1 MPEVALITVHGM
13 GQTPPGYAEPLFDQV
28 RNRLG
33 ALGGAV
39 DCRAVYYQDV
49 LKGNQNEIWERSDQ
63 NSRLHYAE
71 LRKFLLFGFGDAA
84 GLENRKEDRGS
95 VYELAQAEIARQL
108 LAAYEGGG
116 GRDGGGLMPV
126 MFLSHSLGCQVL
138 SSYIYDAQRARG
150 ILPGGMPVAGIW
162 KNIDAW
168 SRDEPGLGRLLMPD
182 EKRFLSGGSCMA
194 WITTGCNIPIF
205 VAAHKQMHIKPIARP
220 TGNFRWL
227 NIYDPD
233 DALGWPLRPLS
244 SDYADLVEDR
254 SINAGQGMINWLLKS
269 WNPLAHRLYWDD
281 EDVLEPLTHMLR
293 LLIA

>member
-13 GQTPPGYAEPLFDQV
+13 GQTPLDYAAPLFDKV
-28 RNRLG
+28 RARLRD
-33 ALGGAV
+33 LGGDV
-39 DCRAVYYQDV
+39 DCRAVYYQGV
-49 LKGNQNEIWERSDQ
+49 LKGNQMEVWERCDQ

-95 VYELAQAEIARQL
+95 VYELAQAQIARQL
-108 LAAYEGGG
+108 LAAYEAGN
-116 GRDGGGLMPV
+116 DGAMPV
-126 MFLSHSLGCQVL
+126 VFLSHSLGCQVL

-150 ILPGGMPVAGIW
+150 ILPGGLPLAGIW
-162 KNIDAW
+162 NNIDAW
-168 SRDEPGLGRLLMPD
+168 SREEPGLGRLLTPE
-182 EKRFLSGGSCMA
+182 EKRFIGAGTCMA
-194 WITTGCNIPIF
+194 WMTTGCNIPVF

-220 TGNFRWL
+220 TPNFRWL

-244 SDYADLVEDR
+244 SEYAELVEDR
-254 SINAGQGMINWLLKS
+254 AINAGHGMINWLLKS
-269 WNPLAHRLYWDD
+269 WNPLSHRNYWDD
-281 EDVLEPLTHMLR
+281 DEVLDPLANMLR